1 MFSYMTF
8 LVHSPVPD
16 SLISILPHLGKWL
29 SECLMMDYYR
39 WGNTSSLYFIVGSIV
54 GSKLFPKRESL
65 DESSIIAWCGA
76 VCSQCS
82 YYLEGECP
90 SCPEGALEIQNTCP
104 IFLCASQRGALCS
117 DCERRMQCDLFAN
130 ERECCPF
137 GKDLFPF
144 RTGRGYVIYE
154 KNPEISSRIFK
165 NYVIRGDYGLLVSRR
180 YPEQFFSKYNLEG
193 VNAVWL
199 STAEGEKNWIDPC
212 NLSKLHH
219 VIRDFINHASLSII
233 LFEGFEYLMV
243 RNSFMSALKFIQ
255 SLMDEIVLSKS
266 KLMLTINPDA
276 FDKKELALIR
286 RELTEVK

>member
-1 MFSYMTF
+1 MFSVISV
-8 LVHSPVPD
+8 LVQSSVPD
-16 SLISILPHLGKWL
+16 SSFYILTYLGKRL
-29 SECLMMDYYR
+29 SECLIMDCNG
-39 WGNTSSLYFIVGSIV
+39 WGHTSFLYLIVGSIV

-76 VCSQCS
+76 VCSQCA
-82 YYLEGECP
+82 YYVEGECP
-90 SCPEGALEIQNTCP
+90 SCPEGAPELQSTCP
-104 IFLCASQRGALCS
+104 IFLCASQRGVLCS
-117 DCERRMQCDLFAN
+117 DCERRMQCDLYAN

-144 RTGRGYVIYE
+144 RTGMGYVIYE
-154 KNPEISSRIFK
+154 KNPDISSRIFK
-165 NYVIRGDYGLLVSRR
+165 NYVIRGDCGLLVSRR

-255 SLMDEIVLSKS
+255 SLMDEVVLSKS

-286 RELTEVK
+286 RELIEVK